1 MTDRIT
7 GVFLLALAVA
17 FGLHARS
24 FKTGFLTDPLGPK
37 AWPMMLGAILAL
49 FSIYMIAKPQH
60 GASWPKPIVLLRQ
73 GVLVAALVA
82 YALLL
87 DPIGFLAA
95 TVLVVAFMALLM
107 GARWWQAG
115 VTGLVSSVALYLLF
129 NSVLGLPLPAGAL
142 FGG

>member
-17 FGLHARS
+17 FGLHARG
-24 FKTGFLTDPLGPK
+24 FKTNFITDPLGPQ
-37 AWPMMLGAILAL
+37 AWPMMLAAFLAL
-49 FSIYMIAKPQH
+49 FSIYLIARPQP
-60 GASWPKPIVLLRQ
+60 GSVWPKRVVLLRQ
-73 GVLVAALVA
+73 LVLVAALVG

-87 DPIGFLAA
+87 DPIGFVAA

-115 VTGLVSSVALYLLF
+115 VTGVASSVALYLLF
-129 NSVLGLPLPAGAL
+129 NSLLGLPLPAGAL

>member
-7 GVFLLALAVA
+7 GVLLFALAVA

-24 FKTGFLTDPLGPK
+24 FHTNFLTDPLGPQ
-37 AWPMMLGAILAL
+37 AWPMMLGGILAL
-49 FSIYMIAKPQH
+49 FSIYLIVKPQH
-60 GASWPKPIVLLRQ
+60 GAAWPKRIVLLRQ
-73 GVLVAALVA
+73 FVLVIALVG

-95 TVLVVAFMALLM
+95 TVLIVGFMALLL

-115 VTGLVSSVALYLLF
+115 ITGLASSVALYLLF
-129 NSVLGLPLPAGAL
+129 NSLLGLPLPTGAL

>member
-7 GVFLLALAVA
+7 GVLLLALAIA

-24 FKTGFLTDPLGPK
+24 FRTSFLTDPLGPQ
-37 AWPMMLGAILAL
+37 AWPMMLAGFLAL
-49 FSIYMIAKPQH
+49 FSLYLIVRPQP
-60 GASWPKPIVLLRQ
+60 GAPWPKRVVLLRQ
-73 GVLVAALVA
+73 LVLVGGLVA

-87 DPIGFLAA
+87 DPIGFLAS

-115 VTGLVSSVALYLLF
+115 ITGLTSSVALYLLF
-129 NSVLGLPLPAGAL
+129 NSLLGLPLPAGAL